1 MALLVLSQLPLNY
14 QDTHN
19 RTSKIHSLMAV
30 DQQSGAK
37 LWGDLIASIEDIQN
51 NYPIRRI
58 VTDQMTRFVL
68 YTATRGQIYWWQEY
82 EYFPK
87 HRDDYQEDFLTSDFS
102 DSLLVINKRNGT
114 MTNSAR
120 YAGHWPPN
128 VLNVAQYYPQDL
140 DLFIAKHPEHFDLL
154 WSNDNSK
161 VFLMQ
166 PTK

>member
-1 MALLVLSQLPLNY
+1 MP
-14 QDTHN
+14 THK
-19 RTSKIHSLMAV
+19 TSGAGLWNDLIETV
-30 DQQSGAK
+30 DQ
-37 LWGDLIASIEDIQN
+37 IQREQ
-51 NYPIRRI
+51 PVRRI
-58 VTDQMTRFVL
+58 ITDAVTRFVL
-68 YTATRGQIYWWQEY
+68 YSATRGEIWWWPER

-87 HRDDYQEDFLTSDFS
+87 HRENYQEDFLTSDFS

-128 VLNVAQYYPQDL
+128 VLNVAQYYPEDL
-140 DLFIAKHPEHFDLL
+140 DQFIAKHPEHFDLL
-154 WSNDNSK
+154 WSNNNSK